1 MWLSGFWSTWQS
13 MRMWMPWNPR
23 VRSGTTSGLL
33 PSSLVGRSS
42 LNFCW
47 STWTRCWWD
56 FWATNWSYWCS
67 TPCRSLMAL
76 ESKLLSWNGP
86 LRLTCLESGFDGVV
100 FFFSPNIYGILL
112 GMCFWMCFA
121 IGYISKATK
130 TYRNKDCTWDRRL
143 LHVLALLLLP
153 QLLRTTAM
161 PRMRSDEQPS
171 ADGGHLAYWM
181 ASWPT
186 AQPGLG
192 ISKSLVLLGSSWLK
206 LLESNQLYPLD
217 CSCWLDH

>member
-1 MWLSGFWSTWQS
+1 MWLSGFWGTWQS

-100 FFFSPNIYGILL
+100 FFSFPPIFTAFYWGCVFGCVLL
-112 GMCFWMCFA
+112 LDISVKQQKHTETRIVLE
-121 IGYISKATK
+121 IGAFCMYWHCRCCLSCCALRQCHGCDRTS
-130 TYRNKDCTWDRRL
+130 NHQPMEGTWLIEWHPDL
-143 LHVLALLLLP
+143 LHSQALAFQKAWFCLDPVGWNCLNL
-153 QLLRTTAM
+153 TNCI
-161 PRMRSDEQPS
+161 
-171 ADGGHLAYWM
+171 HLIA
-181 ASWPT
+181 
-186 AQPGLG
+186 
-192 ISKSLVLLGSSWLK
+192 VV
-206 LLESNQLYPLD
+206 D
-217 CSCWLDH
+217 